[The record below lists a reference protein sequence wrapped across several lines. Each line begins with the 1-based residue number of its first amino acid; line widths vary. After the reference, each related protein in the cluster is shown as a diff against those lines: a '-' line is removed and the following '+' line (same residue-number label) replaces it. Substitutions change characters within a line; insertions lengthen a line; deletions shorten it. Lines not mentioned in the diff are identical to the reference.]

1 MAKSRQQLQAESLA
15 YLEKLGVDRTQFE
28 KATAGLDALEY
39 YLTISAANFILKVK
53 ENLEAQGRVDT
64 GGLSENLEQSAVS
77 KDRNSLS
84 ISIGY
89 DKDSKQAK
97 YYDYVNKGVMGYKS
111 QSPFSKYKFKS
122 SRPNPNKEMVFNI
135 AKWLRRNA
143 SLGRREDS
151 RTLITKTQRKR
162 KSLSTMVDESKR
174 FKSLAFATAKKI
186 KQKGLEKSGYFD
198 DAIQYSFGADFAN
211 TLSKIVGRDIQLTVN
226 SIVEDVNN
234 NQ

>member
-1 MAKSRQQLQAESLA
+1 MPKSRQQLQAESLS
-15 YLEKLGVDRTQFE
+15 YLEKIGISEQEFE
-28 KATAGLDALEY
+28 RGTSGLNALEY
-39 YLTISAANFILKVK
+39 YLTISAANFILKVR
-53 ENLEAQGRVDT
+53 ENLEVQGKVDT
-64 GGLSENLEQSAVS
+64 GGLSENLEQSAVT
-77 KDRNSLS
+77 KNGNTLS

-89 DKDSKQAK
+89 EKDSKQAK
-97 YYDYVNKGVMGYKS
+97 YYDYVNKGVTGYKS
-111 QSPFSKYKFKS
+111 QSPFSKYKYKS
-122 SRPNPNKEMVFNI
+122 SRPNPSKDMVFNI

-151 RTLITKTQRKR
+151 RTLITTSQRKR

-186 KQKGLEKSGYFD
+186 KQKGLEKSGFFD

-211 TLSKIVGRDIQLTVN
+211 TLSKLVGREIQLTVQAIQPNGN
-226 SIVEDVNN
+226 S